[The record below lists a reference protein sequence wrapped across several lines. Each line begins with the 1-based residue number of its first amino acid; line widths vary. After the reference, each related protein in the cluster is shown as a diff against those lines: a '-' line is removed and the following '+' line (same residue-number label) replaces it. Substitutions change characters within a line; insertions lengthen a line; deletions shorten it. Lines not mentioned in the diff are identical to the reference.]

1 MEVYDWS
8 KERNEPAAKT
18 LLERRVDCHSARI
31 RSLED
36 RMAFCA
42 KLTMVAIALS
52 IIAVAMAA
60 VF

>member
-8 KERNEPAAKT
+8 KERNEPTVKT
-18 LLERRVDCHSARI
+18 LLERRVDCHSTRI
-31 RSLED
+31 RDLED
-36 RMAFCA
+36 RMVFCV